1 MMKLMHAARRLL
13 LAGLF
18 AACVAAGPAA
28 AQQAG
33 RRPFATLG
41 PDQGL
46 PSGAVIT
53 MAQDAEGFI
62 WLGTENGLVRYEGA
76 GQSRRWSITEGLP
89 SAWIPRLLPAR
100 DGGVW
105 VATLRGL
112 VRFRQGKFE
121 PAIFGSE
128 PSAASVAHMVEDS
141 RGRVWV
147 ATSQGLFAQERD
159 LQFRAHPARI
169 DGRLL
174 ALFGGRLSGA
184 VYVATERGILAVRSD
199 GSMRTWG
206 PADGLPDGGPTL
218 VAEDGAGRLWAGSG
232 RTLVVKAPD
241 AERFVDQSARLWA
254 SLSPNSSPWVDR
266 DGSVWLP
273 TQGGALRIGAT
284 DQERLDASSGLPF
297 RWVRSVMRDREGT
310 LWVIGPALARLQGGG
325 RVWNYSLSEGDSGEV
340 TWFIDRDRD
349 GRLLI
354 ATDDGAV
361 RMGPD
366 GAVRIPGTEGRRIKY
381 LAVDRAGTLWL
392 VNTLGPTLWLRAGAS
407 TAVQAPLGDFGSSVN
422 SVLTDTQGRVWLGH
436 TRYGV
441 MRWDPEARRLVQ
453 EVGPAFGGA
462 PTLGAYGMR
471 EDASGRLWVGSSSG
485 LLVREPQGRWHLYSA
500 ADGLH
505 AGTVR
510 GLDFL
515 QDGSAWV
522 HYQEPVGLTRV
533 RLDADRLTA
542 LEHRASGLGL
552 RSNLVYAV
560 RVDEHQRVW
569 ITTDQGLDR
578 LDPPL
583 HIGRHHG
590 MASEDCAVHALLT
603 EPGRVWVGTA
613 SGLVRYDV
621 GDDAL
626 APQSPQAHILDVFDG
641 TRRLDPPFGRIG
653 PVPYKAATL
662 EFRVAAPSYTDD
674 RALRF
679 QVRLEGLEDQWVDTA
694 SRTVRYPGLRGGSYR
709 FGVRAAIGAG
719 PFGPSA
725 FADVEVLRPWWN
737 TWWAYA
743 LAVLAAFGAVVAIV
757 GWRVAALAQSKA
769 ALEAVVAQ
777 RTAELRARNDELSE
791 ALGRVKQLSG
801 LLPICANCRKVR
813 DDKGYWN
820 QLELY
825 LRDHSD
831 VDFSHGICPACAKE
845 LYPEYDLSSDGG
857 SKTP

>member
-1 MMKLMHAARRLL
+1 MMTRMLAARRVL
-13 LAGLF
+13 LAGVV
-18 AACVAAGPAA
+18 AACLVAAPAS

-53 MAQDAEGFI
+53 MAQDADGFI

-76 GQSRRWSITEGLP
+76 GHWRRWSIAEGLP

-100 DGGVW
+100 DGGLW

-112 VRFRQGKFE
+112 VRFQHGKSE
-121 PAIFGSE
+121 PALFGDS
-128 PSAASVAHMVEDS
+128 PSSTSVAHLAKDN

-147 ATSQGLFAQERD
+147 ATPAGLFVHEHG
-159 LQFRAHPARI
+159 LQFRPHSARI
-169 DGRLL
+169 EGRLH
-174 ALFGGRLSGA
+174 ALFIGPQSGA
-184 VYVATERGILAVRSD
+184 VYVATERGILAIHADDSTH
-199 GSMRTWG
+199 TWG
-206 PADGLPDGGPTL
+206 PADGLPEGGPTL

-232 RTLVVKAPD
+232 RTLVMKPPD
-241 AERFVDQSARLWA
+241 AGRFIDESARLWA

-273 TQGGALRIGAT
+273 TQGGALRIGAA
-284 DQERLDASSGLPF
+284 DQERLDTSNGLPF
-297 RWVRSVMRDREGT
+297 RWVRSVTRDREGT

-325 RVWNYSLSEGDSGEV
+325 RVWNYSLSDEDSGEV
-340 TWFIDRDRD
+340 AWFINRDRD
-349 GRLLI
+349 GRLLV

-366 GAVRIPGTEGRRIKY
+366 GATRIPGTEGRRIKY
-381 LAVDRAGTLWL
+381 LAVDHGGTLWL
-392 VNTLGPTLWLRAGAS
+392 VNTLGPTLWLHAGAS
-407 TAVQAPLGDFGSSVN
+407 AAVQAPLGALGSSVN
-422 SVLTDTQGRVWLGH
+422 SVMVDTAGRVWLGH
-436 TRYGV
+436 TRHGV
-441 MRWDPEARRLVQ
+441 MRWDPDTRRLVQ
-453 EVGPAFGGA
+453 DVSPAFAGA

-471 EDASGRLWVGSSSG
+471 EDSAGRLWVGSSSG
-485 LLVREPQGRWHLYSA
+485 LLMRDAQGRWHRFTT

-533 RLDADRLTA
+533 RLDGTRLTA
-542 LEHRASGLGL
+542 IEHRVSGQGL

-560 RVDEHQRVW
+560 AVDDRQHVW

-603 EPGRVWVGTA
+603 ESGRVWVGTA

-621 GDDAL
+621 DEAL
-626 APQSPQAHILDVFDG
+626 SAPTVPHARILDVHTG
-641 TRRLDPPFGRIG
+641 TQRVEPPLGRIG

-662 EFRVAAPSYTDD
+662 EFRVAAPSYADE

-679 QVRLEGLEDQWVDTA
+679 QVRLEGVEDEWVETT
-694 SRTVRYPGLRGGSYR
+694 SRTVRYPALRGGSYR
-709 FGVRAAIGAG
+709 FGVRAAIGHG
-719 PFGPSA
+719 PFGPA
-725 FADVEVLRPWWN
+725 AYAEVDVLPPWWN
-737 TWWAYA
+737 TWWAY
-743 LAVLAAFGAVVAIV
+743 LAVLLAAFAAVLAIV
-757 GWRVAALAQSKA
+757 RWRVAALAQSKA
-769 ALEAVVAQ
+769 ALEEVVAQ
-777 RTAELRARNDELSE
+777 RTAELRARNAELSD
-791 ALGRVKQLSG
+791 ALGKVKQLSG

-820 QLELY
+820 QLDLY
-825 LRDHSD
+825 LRAHSD
-831 VDFSHGICPACAKE
+831 LDFSHGICPACAKE
-845 LYPEYDLSSDGG
+845 LYPDFDLSADDETR
-857 SKTP
+857 KP